1 MTAVSTYPDSLSV
14 FKDSSSCHQAGIC
27 KQRRSEYNIQMQE
40 NPQAAL
46 PDLSSIWNIWF
57 VFKNLLGKY
66 LLVLKP
72 RDELARAAEEVWNT
86 QIMLKQINP
95 VIKSMEHHVEQ
106 VLTKHGGPLKY
117 FGTELYMLDS
127 SAWLSPDGAIQVTQP
142 SSILDLN
149 TSHVL
154 ITNLAETAYSLLSG
168 ISLGTASPL
177 GPQDISISAANFL
190 LTGLDKTCTI
200 PDNIAS
206 VFLAQDKEPEFTA
219 EPLNFA
225 KDRLTRPLP
234 TGRETQNH

>member
-1 MTAVSTYPDSLSV
+1 MTAVSTYPDGLSV
-14 FKDSSSCHQAGIC
+14 VKDGSSCHQAGIC
-27 KQRRSEYNIQMQE
+27 KQRQSEYNIQMQE
-40 NPQAAL
+40 NPQAL
-46 PDLSSIWNIWF
+46 LDLSSIWNIWF

-66 LLVLKP
+66 LLVPKTW
-72 RDELARAAEEVWNT
+72 DELVRAAEEVWNT

-106 VLTKHGGPLKY
+106 VLTKHG
-117 FGTELYMLDS
+117 DS

-142 SSILDLN
+142 SAILDLN

-168 ISLGTASPL
+168 TSLGTASPL
-177 GPQDISISAANFL
+177 GPQDISISTANFL
-190 LTGLDKTCTI
+190 LTGLDKTCAI

-206 VFLAQDKEPEFTA
+206 VFLTQDKEPEFTA

-225 KDRLTRPLP
+225 KDGLTRPLP
-234 TGRETQNH
+234 TSRETQNH